1 MDLSRVEA
9 HVRNLLECVNDWTL
23 AVQNKQGVTI
33 AYIDFARAFDT
44 VSHKKNLLLD
54 YFPMVS
60 EELCCSG
67 LKSSLKT
74 AHTKLEL
81 GSVYQVLR
89 IY

>member
-44 VSHKKNLLLD
+44 VSHKTRTQL
-54 YFPMVS
+54 
-60 EELCCSG
+60 
-67 LKSSLKT
+67 
-74 AHTKLEL
+74 
-81 GSVYQVLR
+81 VLR
-89 IY
+89 WPTEKCL